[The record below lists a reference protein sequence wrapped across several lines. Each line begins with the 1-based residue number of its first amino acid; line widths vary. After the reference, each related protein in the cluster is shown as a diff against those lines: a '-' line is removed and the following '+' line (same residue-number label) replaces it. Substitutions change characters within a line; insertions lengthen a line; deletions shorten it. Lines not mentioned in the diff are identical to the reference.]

1 MKIKPQSS
9 GAGPARHR
17 ALHGAMVAA
26 ILCAGWFNV
35 YSAVAQ
41 VGAEAGALLKGGPA
55 SAPAAMGKGPMQMT
69 ISMTP
74 APAAGAAAAAANG
87 PLRGPNCVGA
97 VRESTSVSVPLG
109 KSMLVP
115 MPEPVRN
122 RTIGNPAVAQAT
134 MVSPQTLYILG
145 LSVGTTN
152 MIVQGKSGAC
162 RIIDVAVG
170 ADAGGLQASLGQLM
184 PGERDIH
191 VSTAADTIVLAGNV
205 SSAQAAQQAA
215 AIAKAYANAGGGGAN
230 GDSKGGGTV
239 LNMLTV
245 TAPQQVMLEVKVAEV
260 SKTLINQLGSA
271 FNIQGGFGSWSGALV
286 SNLLAGVASG
296 IVANKAN
303 NRPFRVAVDAQNT
316 DDLVKILAEPNLVTI
331 SGQEATFLAGGKI
344 FIPVPQSNTG
354 GGTTITLQEE
364 EFGVALRFLPTVLSN
379 GSISLKVAPEV
390 SELSQTGVTLTA
402 TNVAG
407 ASILPL
413 ITTRRASTTVQ
424 MADGETFAIGGL
436 IKNNV
441 TGALKAVPGIGEIP
455 VLGALARSTSFQ
467 QDRTE
472 LIFIVTPH
480 LVKPL
485 QTADVPLPTDSFT
498 RTNEADVFATGNM
511 EGRGGLRK
519 HGRAPASEA
528 APAQPQSQAPA
539 PVPAPAPAPQS
550 DEPAASAAL
559 PAPRAPHA
567 DPAAQPAVTALPVT
581 TQDVPAKP
589 IASSSPVKAVL
600 AKQFAAAPSPVKV
613 EPAKPVVATPTPVKV
628 EPAKPV
634 AAAPAPVKVEP
645 VKPVAATPAPVK
657 TEPAPAA
664 AAAPSTAD
672 ATAARIARIEA
683 AAARIAAAAQA
694 NPPSPA
700 NRRPQQ
706 VAGASAAPSSTDR

>member
-1 MKIKPQSS
+1 MKIKPQTS
-9 GAGPARHR
+9 GTGPARLR
-17 ALHGAMVAA
+17 AFHGTMVVAM
-26 ILCAGWFNV
+26 LCAGWFNV

-41 VGAEAGALLKGGPA
+41 EGAEAGALVKGGA
-55 SAPAAMGKGPMQMT
+55 ATAPTAMGKGPMQMT

-74 APAAGAAAAAANG
+74 VPAAGAAGAAAAASG

-109 KSMLVP
+109 KSLLVP

-152 MIVQGKSGAC
+152 MIVQGRSGAC

-170 ADAGGLQASLGQLM
+170 ADAGGLQASLSKLM
-184 PGERDIH
+184 PNERDIH

-205 SSAQAAQQAA
+205 SNSQAAQQAQ
-215 AIAKAYANAGGGGAN
+215 AIAKAYANAGN
-230 GDSKGGGTV
+230 GDNGKSGNV
-239 LNMLTV
+239 LNMLSV

-286 SNLLAGVASG
+286 SSLLAGVASG

-303 NRPFRVAVDAQNT
+303 NKPFSVAVDAQDT
-316 DDLVKILAEPNLVTI
+316 DNPVKILAEPNLVTI

-344 FIPVPQSNTG
+344 FIPVPQSNST

-364 EFGVALRFLPTVLSN
+364 EFGVALKFMPTVLSN
-379 GSISLKVAPEV
+379 GRISLRVAPEV

-436 IKNNV
+436 IKDNV
-441 TGALKAVPGIGEIP
+441 SGTLKSVPGFGEIP
-455 VLGALARSTSFQ
+455 VLGALFRSTSFQ

-472 LIFIVTPH
+472 LIFIITPH

-498 RTNEADVFATGNM
+498 KPNEADVYATGNM

-519 HGRAPASEA
+519 HGKQQPASDT
-528 APAQPQSQAPA
+528 APMPQSQAPA
-539 PVPAPAPAPQS
+539 PAPTPAPVPPRGEQSGPA
-550 DEPAASAAL
+550 AAL
-559 PAPRAPHA
+559 PAPRAAQPGDA
-567 DPAAQPAVTALPVT
+567 VAQPATSVMPVPVQNVSAQPLAVATAHAPVTAA
-581 TQDVPAKP
+581 PAQ
-589 IASSSPVKAVL
+589 A
-600 AKQFAAAPSPVKV
+600 
-613 EPAKPVVATPTPVKV
+613 
-628 EPAKPV
+628 PV
-634 AAAPAPVKVEP
+634 AAAAVPA
-645 VKPVAATPAPVK
+645 AAPAA
-657 TEPAPAA
+657 EAPAA
-664 AAAPSTAD
+664 APAAESAPQAAKAPDD

-683 AAARIAAAAQA
+683 AAARIAAASQA
-694 NPPSPA
+694 GSHGTA
-700 NRRPQQ
+700 KHREQQ
-706 VAGASAAPSSTDR
+706 VARASAAPSSTDH

>member
-9 GAGPARHR
+9 GAGPARLR

-41 VGAEAGALLKGGPA
+41 VGAESGALLKSGPA

-205 SSAQAAQQAA
+205 SSSQAAQQAA

-230 GDSKGGGTV
+230 GDNKGGTV

-296 IVANKAN
+296 IMASKAN
-303 NRPFRVAVDAQNT
+303 NRPFNVAVDAQNT
-316 DDLVKILAEPNLVTI
+316 DNLVKILAEPNLVTI

-379 GSISLKVAPEV
+379 GRISLKVAPEV

-424 MADGETFAIGGL
+424 MADGESFAIGGL
-436 IKNNV
+436 IKDNV
-441 TGALKAVPGIGEIP
+441 TGSLKAVPGIGEIP

-485 QTADVPLPTDSFT
+485 QTADLPLPTDSFT

-519 HGRAPASEA
+519 HGRVPASEA
-528 APAQPQSQAPA
+528 APTQQSMPQSQAPA
-539 PVPAPAPAPQS
+539 PAPAPAPSPAPQS
-550 DEPAASAAL
+550 DAPDASAAL

-567 DPAAQPAVTALPVT
+567 DPAAQPAATALPVT

-589 IASSSPVKAVL
+589 IAASSSPVKAVL
-600 AKQFAAAPSPVKV
+600 AKQFAAAPAPVKT
-613 EPAKPVVATPTPVKV
+613 EPVKPLAAAPAPV
-628 EPAKPV
+628 KAEPLKSV

-645 VKPVAATPAPVK
+645 AQAA
-657 TEPAPAA
+657 
-664 AAAPSTAD
+664 AD
-672 ATAARIARIEA
+672 ATAARVARIEA
-683 AAARIAAAAQA
+683 AAARIAAAT
-694 NPPSPA
+694 PPSPA

-706 VAGASAAPSSTDR
+706 VAGANAAPSSTDR

>member
-55 SAPAAMGKGPMQMT
+55 SAPAAVGKGPMQMT
-69 ISMTP
+69 ISMAP
-74 APAAGAAAAAANG
+74 APAAGAAAAAAANG

-109 KSMLVP
+109 KSLLVP

-145 LSVGTTN
+145 LAVGTTN

-162 RIIDVAVG
+162 RVIDVAVG
-170 ADAGGLQASLGQLM
+170 ADAGGLQASLLQLM
-184 PGERDIH
+184 PNERDIR
-191 VSTAADTIVLAGNV
+191 VTTAAGTIVLSGTV
-205 SSAQAAQQAA
+205 SSSQAAQQAA

-230 GDSKGGGTV
+230 GDSKSGGGV
-239 LNMLTV
+239 LNMLAV
-245 TAPQQVMLEVKVAEV
+245 TSPQQVMLEVKVAEV
-260 SKTLINQLGSA
+260 SKTLINQMGSA
-271 FNIQGGFGSWSGALV
+271 LNIQGGFGSWSGALV

-303 NRPFRVAVDAQNT
+303 NKPFNLAADAQNT
-316 DDLVKILAEPNLVTI
+316 DNLVKILAEPNLVTI

-344 FIPVPQSNTG
+344 FIPIPQSNSG
-354 GGTTITLQEE
+354 NGTSSITLQEE
-364 EFGVALRFLPTVLSN
+364 EFGVALKFTPTVLAN
-379 GSISLKVAPEV
+379 GRISLKVAPEV
-390 SELSQTGVTLTA
+390 SELSQTGVTLSA
-402 TNVAG
+402 TNIG
-407 ASILPL
+407 GTSILPL

-424 MADGETFAIGGL
+424 MSDGESFAIGGL
-436 IKNNV
+436 IKDNV
-441 TGALKAVPGIGEIP
+441 TGALKALPGVGEVP
-455 VLGALARSTSFQ
+455 VLGALFRSTSFQ

-472 LIFIVTPH
+472 LIFLITPH

-498 RTNEADVFATGNM
+498 RTNEVDVYATGDM

-613 EPAKPVVATPTPVKV
+613 EPAKPVAAAQAPVKV

-634 AAAPAPVKVEP
+634 AA
-645 VKPVAATPAPVK
+645 TPAPVK
-657 TEPAPAA
+657 AEPAPAA

-672 ATAARIARIEA
+672 ATAARVARIEA
-683 AAARIAAAAQA
+683 AAARIAAATQA

-700 NRRPQQ
+700 NRHPQQ
-706 VAGASAAPSSTDR
+706 VAGANAAPSSTDR